1 MYSVVQMR
9 PPVLLGV
16 GSAIALVLMLALVI
30 NVRSQ
35 TADGLSDFAAFY
47 AGARSLATGDLYDA
61 NRLHQIELEHTGKYS
76 PGHGYVR
83 PPFHAVLIWPLSRL
97 PYRSAYLLWNLVLA
111 LCIVGFIALWRPPD
125 FWRTLLFTCLCFPAF
140 ATFINGQDVPLLL
153 LWLAVSMKLQAK
165 QKPFAA
171 GVVFSLCAIKFQLF
185 ILMPVLLVAQGS
197 RRFTRGLLAGGA
209 VLAAVSF
216 LAAGWSWPRR
226 MYETA
231 TKLEFSPNPGL
242 MPNLHGVLGHLPFG
256 SWLEALVGLSVVVSV
271 WIVARRMSFPYA
283 LACSLAGGLL
293 TSYHAY
299 LPDYAL
305 LLPACL
311 TIFVS
316 TKVLPLRAVALFLLV
331 PPAHL
336 LVSVGYPTSLPVVA
350 ATVLMVYL
358 MAYEAWRK
366 GREAK

>member
-1 MYSVVQMR
+1 MKT
-9 PPVLLGV
+9 PVLLGV
-16 GSAIALVLMLALVI
+16 GSAIALALMLALVV

-35 TADGLSDFAAFY
+35 STDGLSDFAAFY
-47 AGARSLATGDLYDA
+47 AGAWSLATGDLYDTEQ
-61 NRLHQIELEHTGKYS
+61 LHRIELEHTGKYS

-97 PYRSAYLLWNLVLA
+97 PYHSAHLLWNLVLA
-111 LCIVGFIALWRPPD
+111 ASLVGFIALWRPPD
-125 FWRTLLFTCLCFPAF
+125 FWQTLLFTCMCFPAF
-140 ATFINGQDVPLLL
+140 AAFINGQDVPVIL
-153 LWLAVSMKLQAK
+153 LWLAVSMKLQAR

-185 ILMPVLLVAQGS
+185 VLTPVLLVAQGS
-197 RRFTRGLLAGGA
+197 WRFTRGLLTGGA

-216 LAAGWSWPRR
+216 LAAGWSWPQR

-231 TKLEFSPNPGL
+231 TTAEFSPNPGL
-242 MPNLHGVLGHLPFG
+242 MPNLHGVLSYHPFS
-256 SWLEALVGLSVVVSV
+256 SWLELAVSLSVVVAV
-271 WIVARRMSFPYA
+271 WVVARRMSFPYA

-293 TSYHAY
+293 ISYHAY

-311 TIFVS
+311 TVFV
-316 TKVLPLRAVALFLLV
+316 TTEMLLLRGLALFLLL

-336 LVSVGYPTSLPVVA
+336 LASVGYPTSLPVVA
-350 ATVLMVYL
+350 AILLLVYL
-358 MAYEAWRK
+358 MAYEAWRQ
-366 GREAK
+366 GRESKPA